1 MTRAL
6 IPYRA
11 PDPPAVP
18 EPPEPRAL
26 ALLPTPPD
34 RAAHAR
40 ACAAYRLRML
50 NEDLRRGEVA

>member
-6 IPYRA
+6 VPYRE

-18 EPPEPRAL
+18 DPPGPTPV

-50 NEDLRRGEVA
+50 NEEGQRGQVA